1 MKLVDYRKK
10 YSDEKENGIL
20 LSDPV
25 DFNNKDIQDKYIFQY
40 NDIFEK
46 KIDLNINNINNNINN
61 NI

>member
-25 DFNNKDIQDKYIFQY
+25 DFKNKDIQDKYIFQY
-40 NDIFEK
+40 NHIFK
-46 KIDLNINNINNNINN
+46 KN
-61 NI
+61 